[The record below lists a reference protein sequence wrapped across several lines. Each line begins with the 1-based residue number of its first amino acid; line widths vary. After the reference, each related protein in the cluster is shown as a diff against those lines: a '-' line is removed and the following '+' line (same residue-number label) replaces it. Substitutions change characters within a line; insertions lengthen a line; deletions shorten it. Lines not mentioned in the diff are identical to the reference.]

1 MQEFLQPEPQIGEI
15 TDKVAEELKNE
26 NEGVVMESLVSKVK
40 SKQTAAIGGI
50 FNFFL
55 KIPRNWN
62 SFVWYK
68 ALFRH
73 LKN

>member
-50 FNFFL
+50 FYFF
-55 KIPRNWN
+55 
-62 SFVWYK
+62 
-68 ALFRH
+68 
-73 LKN
+73 